1 MELKPGGRNP
11 VCAGRRRAVTKP
23 GGRSTARG
31 MPVPPVSSTPRR
43 FAWGSVTTITSG
55 PGLVVIVTLVA
66 LLARMLTFGDPVI
79 QVDEEFYYV
88 TAHAMWHGALPYVD
102 IWDRKP
108 IGLFL
113 LYMPA
118 AWLPLKWGVLAC
130 QALATLS
137 LILTALTVA
146 HLARRAGWR
155 AGALAAALA
164 YVLWPDL
171 LNGVGGQSPIFYNLP
186 MAAAAAVILAA
197 GNARRRRALGC
208 GAMALVGVA
217 LQIKYSAV
225 FEGIF
230 FGLWLL
236 AQEWR
241 ARRSPLAL
249 LGYGAGLVA
258 LALAPTAAAL
268 GYYTMIGQANAF
280 VFANFLSI
288 AYRNADPAAELL
300 RNGGTL
306 ILLLSP
312 LVAMAFGARGAT
324 GRDMLEEHGGAR
336 RFLFCWFAV
345 AVLGVVVFG
354 TWFDH
359 YGLPVLVPGCACAA
373 GFFANPRFARRLGP
387 AIVLLVALAGQIVVL
402 VNLHAR
408 GDATGFAA
416 LSRAVGR
423 GQGCLYVYSG
433 TTMLYADTGR
443 CRVSRYVVPAHLN
456 RARESGATGVDQMAE
471 VRRILAL
478 RPAVVVMRPPFSGER
493 SDIRQLVSDAMARGY
508 RVVAVRPMGHE
519 RITVY
524 KRRDQA
530 GS

>member
-1 MELKPGGRNP
+1 
-11 VCAGRRRAVTKP
+11 
-23 GGRSTARG
+23 
-31 MPVPPVSSTPRR
+31 MPVTSIPTATRR
-43 FAWGSVTTITSG
+43 LVPHRAG
-55 PGLVVIVTLVA
+55 PALVIVVMLVA
-66 LLARMLTFGDPVI
+66 LLARMVTFGDPVI

-88 TAHAMWHGALPYVD
+88 NAHAMWRGALPYVD

-118 AWLPLKWGVLAC
+118 AWLPLRWGVLAY

-146 HLARRAGWR
+146 QLARRAAWG

-164 YVLWPDL
+164 YVLWPNL

-186 MAAAAAVILAA
+186 MAVAAALIVAA
-197 GNARRRRALGC
+197 GDRRRRRALGC

-241 ARRSPLAL
+241 ARHSPLAL
-249 LGYGAGLVA
+249 LSYGAGLVA
-258 LALAPTAAAL
+258 LSLAPTAVAL
-268 GYYTMIGQANAF
+268 GYYTSIGQADAF

-288 AYRNADPAAELL
+288 AHRNADPAAEMI

-306 ILLLSP
+306 VLLLSP
-312 LVAMAFGARGAT
+312 LVAMAFGAPAEVREVRIGGDGA
-324 GRDMLEEHGGAR
+324 AR
-336 RFLFCWFAV
+336 RFLFAWFAV
-345 AVLGVVVFG
+345 AVLGVIVFG

-373 GFFANPRFARRLGP
+373 GFFANPRFGRRIGP
-387 AIVLLVALAGQIVVL
+387 AILILVALVGQIVVL
-402 VNLHAR
+402 VNLRAR
-408 GDATGFAA
+408 GDAATFAA

-423 GQGCLYVYSG
+423 GPGCLYVYSG
-433 TTMLYADTGR
+433 TTMLYAGTGR

-456 RARESGATGVDQMAE
+456 RARENGATGVEQARE

-478 RPAVVVMRPPFSGER
+478 HPAVVVMRPPFSGER
-493 SDIRQLVSDAMARGY
+493 SDIRHIVGAAMARAY

-519 RITVY
+519 LITVY
-524 KRRDQA
+524 KRRDRPN
-530 GS
+530 S